1 MDKTKIIP
9 IFRMFVMTK
18 EQREREERRRLRLYE
33 EQLELVMKARV
44 VLSERKLLEHQVGMD
59 RSEDLAVLEQGVRTT
74 RRQMEHN
81 ISILEL
87 WREDMVRRG
96 VSLVEEADEGEETE
110 FFPKVQGIRPR
121 GMGSDY
127 DPPEF

>member
-1 MDKTKIIP
+1 
-9 IFRMFVMTK
+9 MFVMNK
-18 EQREREERRRLRLYE
+18 EQREREERRRLRLFE
-33 EQLELVMKARV
+33 EQLELVMKAGL

-96 VSLVEEADEGEETE
+96 VSLVEEAEEGEEMESREYSPGAWAVTTTLQN
-110 FFPKVQGIRPR
+110 FKSRI
-121 GMGSDY
+121 
-127 DPPEF
+127 